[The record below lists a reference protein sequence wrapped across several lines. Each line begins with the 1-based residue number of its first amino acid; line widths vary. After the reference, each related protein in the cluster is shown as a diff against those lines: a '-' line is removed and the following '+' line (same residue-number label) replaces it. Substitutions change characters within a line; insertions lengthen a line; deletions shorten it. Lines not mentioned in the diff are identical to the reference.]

1 MVTVPEHTDSTRFR
15 LTVILVVVGCLFA
28 SLLVRLWFL
37 QVVQA
42 PAADKQVVAAS
53 YVTVYVPAPR
63 GEILDRYGRVLVANR
78 QVPVIEDVQA
88 AASDTGLVSRLAAL
102 LGMTVEATRAAIL
115 NNQYSPLAPVPI
127 YLGASAAQIL
137 YIQEHRSLFPVGEV
151 AATTADTPYVTPLG
165 ESAGELLGYVGQV
178 TAQEL
183 PILQKAYPAKH
194 YAAGDIV
201 GQAGLEEEYE
211 RYLAGIPGRIEYEVN
226 AQDQV
231 LGVYR
236 SIPPV
241 PGDNLRL
248 TIDARLQQVADEA
261 ILQGEKAARGMPAS
275 PQAGHY
281 KAPAGAVVAEDP
293 RNGQIVAMATEP
305 AYDPNWFD
313 QGITKTEYRQLAKE
327 PGVFENLAIQGQFAP
342 GSTFKL
348 VTATAGLE
356 SGLVT
361 PNYIFNDTA
370 GVIRIGNQLFH
381 DDNGIG
387 AGYIDL
393 ATALTVS
400 SDNYFNMIGARLW
413 DGRSS
418 FGDDYLQKVARSYGF
433 AQPTGID
440 LPSEMPGWVPTVA
453 QLAREPKSSGGPWYT
468 GYSAQMAIGQ
478 WQDEVTPL
486 QLANA
491 YSTFANGG
499 TRYRPRL
506 ALDVELPD
514 GRVIKR
520 FQPVVAGHSV
530 ALSATDRSAMI
541 QGYLGV
547 VNSPNGTAA
556 GDFLRTSLS
565 NAGIAGKTGTAQVQ
579 CRGCQVTSVFTSF
592 GPASSPRYVIDCFME
607 DAGYGASIAAP
618 VVREVWDQI
627 LHKKLQPPAY
637 TTATGSAT

>member
-1 MVTVPEHTDSTRFR
+1 MTVPEQTDSSRLR

-37 QVVQA
+37 QIVQA

-53 YVTVYVPAPR
+53 YVTVYIPAPR

-78 QVPVIEDVQA
+78 QVPVIEVQQS
-88 AASDTGLVSRLAAL
+88 AASDKGLVSRLAAM
-102 LGMTVEATRAAIL
+102 LGMTVKATRAAIL

-127 YLGASAAQIL
+127 YLNASASQIL
-137 YIQEHRSLFPVGEV
+137 YIQEHRSLFPAGEV
-151 AATTADTPYVTPLG
+151 TATTEETPYVTPLG
-165 ESAGELLGYVGQV
+165 EAAGELLGYVGQV

-183 PILQKAYPAKH
+183 PILQRSYPAKH
-194 YAAGDIV
+194 YVAGDIV
-201 GQAGLEEEYE
+201 GQAGLEAQYE
-211 RYLAGIPGRIEYEVN
+211 RYLAGVPGRIEYEVN
-226 AQDQV
+226 AQNQV

-236 SIPPV
+236 DIPPV

-248 TIDARLQQVADEA
+248 TIDAKIQQVADEA
-261 ILQGEKAARGMPAS
+261 ILQGQKAARATPAAPS
-275 PQAGHY
+275 PGYY

-293 RNGQIVAMATEP
+293 RNGQILAMATEP
-305 AYDPNWFD
+305 TYNPNWFD
-313 QGITKTEYRQLAKE
+313 QGITAKEYKQLSKE

-356 SGLVT
+356 AGLVT
-361 PNYIFNDTA
+361 PGYIFNDTA

-387 AGYIDL
+387 SGYIDL

-418 FGDDYLQKVARSYGF
+418 FGYNYLQRVARSYGF

-440 LPSEMPGWVPTVA
+440 LPGEMPGWIPTVN
-453 QLAREPKSSGGPWYT
+453 QLAHEPKPNGGAWYT
-468 GYSAQMAIGQ
+468 GYSALMAIGQ

-491 YSTFANGG
+491 YATFANGG
-499 TRYRPRL
+499 TRYRPHL
-506 ALDVELPD
+506 ALDVESPTGKLI
-514 GRVIKR
+514 RR
-520 FQPVVAGHSV
+520 FAPYVEGHSV
-530 ALSATDRSAMI
+530 ALSAADRSAMT

-547 VNSPNGTAA
+547 VNSSNGTAA
-556 GDFLRTSLS
+556 GNFIGTPLA
-565 NAGIAGKTGTAQVQ
+565 NQGIAGKTGTAQLQ
-579 CRGCQVTSVFTSF
+579 CPGCQVTSVFTSF
-592 GPASSPRYVIDCFME
+592 GPASGPRYVIDCFME

-618 VVREVWDQI
+618 VVREVWDQV
-627 LHKKLQPPAY
+627 LHKRLQPVSYSP
-637 TTATGSAT
+637 ATGSAT